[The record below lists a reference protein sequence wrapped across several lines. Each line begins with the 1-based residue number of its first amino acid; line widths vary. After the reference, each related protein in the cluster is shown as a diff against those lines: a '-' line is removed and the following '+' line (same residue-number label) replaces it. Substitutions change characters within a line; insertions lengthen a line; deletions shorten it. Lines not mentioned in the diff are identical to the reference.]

1 MTSLINGIFFVFKLL
16 AHILNFEV
24 KDEDSTLVSCFLKC
38 LNALFCIFQCFLRF
52 LSDGTYVQI
61 AISARGYCYSTFRA
75 FDLIADNVI
84 KVSITDGLSIFF
96 TIFGIL
102 GVTASVAVAAY
113 FSVLRVPFY

>member
-1 MTSLINGIFFVFKLL
+1 MFECFVLYL
-16 AHILNFEV
+16 PVVIV
-24 KDEDSTLVSCFLKC
+24 R
-38 LNALFCIFQCFLRF
+38 LFSFLRF

-84 KVSITDGLSIFF
+84 KVSITDGLSVFF